1 MSAELNERA
10 AAMGLLLLNNRPEQS
25 RVFDLGKELD
35 DLLLIPPPD
44 RALALLKITKA
55 AVYFD
60 INENDIQTHNAL
72 GAIFNCLPSHCSHI
86 DLVCTS
92 LIMQWRTLLQWRR
105 VPCKGDHVTMGGIQG
120 HVVKKAVKCTYRDGF
135 KTYASFLNV
144 QTARELVWVP
154 FVGSHRIHLSKNSA
168 IYHGP
173 ELYCIKD
180 RKLIRIMPKS
190 ACEMVAS
197 GVLRFCTKNGY
208 VDKAVSKDD
217 NLSFGQEQDSSQV
230 KSA

>member
-1 MSAELNERA
+1 
-10 AAMGLLLLNNRPEQS
+10 MGLLLLYHEQFQAIDPHTNRNK
-25 RVFDLGKELD
+25 VFDLGKELD
-35 DLLLIPPPD
+35 DLLLIPPPE
-44 RALALLKITKA
+44 RTLSLVKILRA
-55 AVYFD
+55 AVYFEID
-60 INENDIQTHNAL
+60 EHDIQTHNAL
-72 GAIFNCLPSHCSHI
+72 GAIFNCLPSHCSYV

-92 LIMQWRTLLQWRR
+92 LIMQWRTLHQWRR
-105 VPCKGDHVTMGGIQG
+105 IPCKGDHVTMGGIQG
-120 HVVKKAVKCTYRDGF
+120 HVVKLAVKCTLRDGC

-144 QTARELVWVP
+144 QTANELVWFP
-154 FVGSHRIHLSKNSA
+154 FVGSRRIHRSKNSA

-173 ELYCIKD
+173 ELYCIKG

-190 ACEMVAS
+190 VCEMVAP
-197 GVLRFCTKNGY
+197 GVLRFCTKNGF